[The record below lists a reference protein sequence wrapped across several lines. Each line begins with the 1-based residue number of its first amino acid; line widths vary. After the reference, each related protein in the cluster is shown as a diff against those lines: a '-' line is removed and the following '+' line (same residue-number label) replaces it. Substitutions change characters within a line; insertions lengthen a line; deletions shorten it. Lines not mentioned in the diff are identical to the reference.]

1 MAFGLTI
8 TRVKV
13 RGSMETVMFLGD
25 PRSGTLLK
33 AGLTWWFNVKSSL
46 EGCPSLVANQ
56 PEAVSLFPCPLFFPT
71 LSFRARPVYSF
82 LAQISRYIT
91 HSLLR
96 QSPCELGGPDIF
108 E

>member
-46 EGCPSLVANQ
+46 EGVRLWLPTSLKL
-56 PEAVSLFPCPLFFPT
+56 SLCFPVLY
-71 LSFRARPVYSF
+71 SFR
-82 LAQISRYIT
+82 LSRLELDQSIP
-91 HSLLR
+91 SWLR
-96 QSPCELGGPDIF
+96 SAVTSHTAC
-108 E
+108 

>member
-46 EGCPSLVANQ
+46 EGCPSLVAN
-56 PEAVSLFPCPLFFPT
+56 
-71 LSFRARPVYSF
+71 
-82 LAQISRYIT
+82 
-91 HSLLR
+91 
-96 QSPCELGGPDIF
+96 
-108 E
+108 